1 MGNCPDEK
9 IIKIFAS
16 IYLSGLINSYSHK
29 IQNPGYELGRLTED
43 IQNRVGFD
51 CKVVLPPTHD
61 TASAV
66 MAVPTQEEHALY
78 ISSGTW
84 SLMGTELKEADCS
97 KVSMQHNMT
106 NEGGYDYRFRYL
118 KNIMGLWM
126 IQSIRR
132 ELNGVSYA
140 EGSKKTAAAQRQWAR
155 PPSKTMAPATS
166 SKPMAA
172 RTAPPAKCPAT
183 RIS

>member
-1 MGNCPDEK
+1 MAVKEQQPGQLEWAKSMLMIPDYFHFLLTGKKVQEYTNATTTQLVNPVTK
-9 IIKIFAS
+9 DWDIELIDMLGYPRRIF
-16 IYLSGLINSYSHK
+16 HK

-84 SLMGTELKEADCS
+84 
-97 KVSMQHNMT
+97 
-106 NEGGYDYRFRYL
+106 
-118 KNIMGLWM
+118 
-126 IQSIRR
+126 
-132 ELNGVSYA
+132 
-140 EGSKKTAAAQRQWAR
+140 
-155 PPSKTMAPATS
+155 
-166 SKPMAA
+166 
-172 RTAPPAKCPAT
+172 
-183 RIS
+183 